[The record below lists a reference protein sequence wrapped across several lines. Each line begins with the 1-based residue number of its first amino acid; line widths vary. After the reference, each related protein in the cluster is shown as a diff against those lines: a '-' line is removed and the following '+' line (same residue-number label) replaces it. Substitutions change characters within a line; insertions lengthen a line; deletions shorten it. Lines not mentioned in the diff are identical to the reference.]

1 MICNVTI
8 LIGSYARGDASSE
21 SDVDVLRVGHQ
32 NPIVRPKNI
41 PSTAQIS
48 YIDYDWQGL
57 IRLHSQGSLFLYH
70 AFREG
75 LLLQGCKSKWDE
87 LRESFSVAPRHT
99 ESIME
104 YVELLFYI
112 DKYPGYENAYIPY
125 LSNIFKAVKNIGI
138 FRLAERGIYRFDK
151 KSALS
156 LGCNI
161 VDPMSQ
167 VLQSANNCF
176 ERAVLPSREQII
188 QFRNAAKKWKSQN
201 SSFMEKIIK

>member
-1 MICNVTI
+1 MHDNITI

-21 SDVDVLRVGHQ
+21 SDVDVMRVGHQ
-32 NPIVRPKNI
+32 NPIVRPENI
-41 PSTAQIS
+41 PSTAHIS
-48 YIDYDWQGL
+48 YIDYDWQDL
-57 IRLHSQGSLFLYH
+57 MKLHSQGSLFLYH
-70 AFREG
+70 AFTEG
-75 LLLQGCKSKWDE
+75 LLLQGCKSQWDE
-87 LRESFSVAPRHT
+87 LRTSFSVAVRHT

-112 DKYPGYENAYIPY
+112 DKYPGYENAHLPY

-161 VDPMSQ
+161 IDPMSQ
-167 VLQSANNCF
+167 TLQSANNCF
-176 ERAVLPSREQII
+176 ERAVSPSREQII
-188 QFRNAAKKWKSQN
+188 QFRNAAKEWKSQ
-201 SSFMEKIIK
+201 SSRFMEEITK